1 MDKHS
6 VMQDFFESLLNTVQA
21 IGTAIQQRI
30 ESWIEVNNLHVRAVV
45 WAGEVSKY
53 ISQLCDEHPSFNN
66 FLTFCANTYIRV
78 KSIWYDYKV
87 EPFEDQWKRISL
99 LHSRYSTSEHSFA
112 YMETYDT
119 DFESPLDTYEESA
132 TVLKTT
138 SILSGQDIQ
147 EFLLTIKTPE
157 AYFFQTFHKKSQDLL
172 LTEFP
177 STESTVGFLSVE
189 YIHPHNRVRI
199 PLDIEGWNIYAGSR
213 ILSPSFV
220 RMALEYQPKSF
231 RFDLDYEIEIIDS
244 DLREFRIRADESI
257 QLGESTYEVQK
268 IKMDMDER

>member
-6 VMQDFFESLLNTVQA
+6 VMQDFFESLLGTVHTIGAA
-21 IGTAIQQRI
+21 IKERI
-30 ESWIEVNNLHVRAVV
+30 KSWIEANNLHVRAVV

-53 ISQLCDEHPSFNN
+53 VSQLCDENPSFSNL
-66 FLTFCANTYIRV
+66 LTFCARTYLRV

-87 EPFEDQWKRISL
+87 EPFENQWKRISL
-99 LHSRYSTSEHSFA
+99 LHTRYSTIENSFA

-119 DFESPLDTYEESA
+119 DFESLFETYEESA
-132 TVLKTT
+132 TVLK
-138 SILSGQDIQ
+138 SSAVLSVNDIQ

-157 AYFFQTFHKKSQDLL
+157 AYFFQTFHKKSLDLL

-177 STESTVGFLSVE
+177 RTLSTVGFLSVE

-199 PLDIEGWNIYAGSR
+199 PLDIEGWNIYSGSR

-220 RMALEYQPKSF
+220 RMALEYQPKPF

-257 QLGESTYEVQK
+257 QFGESTYEVQK
-268 IKMDMDER
+268 IKMDKDER